1 MTCLVERSLTHA
13 LSDPEYE
20 LLDTMRLIV
29 CKSKILEDQIE
40 KVDTLV
46 VDDSKNFGINSY
58 DQIGD

>member
-13 LSDPEYE
+13 LSDSEYE